1 MPGIAREEV
10 VRIAA
15 LARLSMDDAELDRMQ
30 RDLGAILSYV
40 EALGRVDT
48 TDVEPTAHVIPL
60 ATPMRAD
67 APEPAMDPAL
77 AVANAP
83 EASGSAF
90 VVPRVIAGE
99 EEG

>member
-1 MPGIAREEV
+1 MSGIARDEV
-10 VRIAA
+10 MRIAA
-15 LARLSMDDAELDRMQ
+15 LARLSMDDGEIDRMQ
-30 RDLGAILSYV
+30 RDLASVLSYV
-40 EALGRVDT
+40 EALAGLDT
-48 TDVEPTAHVIPL
+48 TGVEPTAHVIPL

-67 APEPAMDPAL
+67 SPEPAMDPAL

-90 VVPRVIAGE
+90 VVPKVIAGE

>member
-1 MPGIAREEV
+1 MPGIARDEV
-10 VRIAA
+10 MRIAA
-15 LARLSMDDAELDRMQ
+15 LARLSLDDAEIDRMQ
-30 RDLGAILSYV
+30 RDLASVLSYV
-40 EALGRVDT
+40 EALAGLDT
-48 TDVEPTAHVIPL
+48 TGVEPTAHVIPL